1 MSPDP
6 TADAL
11 ELQREAAATGFDW
24 NHADEL
30 WDKLDEEIREL
41 RESTTQGQDRV
52 VDEFGDLLFVVLNLS
67 RHMKVDA
74 VQALAQANEKF
85 RRRFA
90 VVMAGRA
97 KWDALNGPA
106 RTAQMEQLW
115 QEAKQRG
122 L

>member
-1 MSPDP
+1 MSSDP
-6 TADAL
+6 VADAL

-30 WDKLDEEIREL
+30 WAKLEEEIGEL
-41 RESTTQGQDRV
+41 REATAQGQDRV
-52 VDEFGDLLFVVLNLS
+52 IDEFGDLLFVVLNLS
-67 RHMKVDA
+67 RHLQVDP

-90 VVMAGRA
+90 VVMDGRSG
-97 KWDALNGPA
+97 WDALAGTA
-106 RTAQMEQLW
+106 RIEQMERLW
-115 QEAKQRG
+115 QLAKQRG